1 MTQTWSLNFS
11 SRQSHLMASPA
22 VCALTGTMAISFV
35 KYTNPAKP
43 PTP

>member
-1 MTQTWSLNFS
+1 MTQTWRDSSS
-11 SRQSHLMASPA
+11 SRQSHLVASA
-22 VCALTGTMAISFV
+22 SVCALTGTMAISFV